1 MGKLLDDAICFAVKA
16 HAGTMRKGS
25 GVPYIMHPL
34 EALAIAAGLTED
46 EEILAAAVL
55 HDTLED
61 TEVSSGQI
69 LERFGSRVLEI
80 VQEETEDKR
89 RDMPAEDSWRIRKEE
104 ALKKMET
111 ATDAGFI
118 VAIADKLSNMRAMQ
132 RDYEALG
139 EALWQKFNNH
149 DSAQHAWYYASL
161 ARIFENKAGLKGT
174 QAQIEYTMR
183 VKAVFG
189 DLASL

>member
-16 HAGTMRKGS
+16 HAGATRKGS
-25 GVPYIMHPL
+25 GVPYIMHPM
-34 EALAIAAGLTED
+34 EALAIAAGITDD

-61 TEVSSGQI
+61 TDTSPMQ
-69 LERFGSRVLEI
+69 LNERFGSRVLEI

-89 RDMPAEDSWRIRKEE
+89 KDIPAENSWRIRKEE
-104 ALKKMET
+104 ALQKFE
-111 ATDAGFI
+111 AASDAGLI
-118 VAIADKLSNMRAMQ
+118 VAIADKLSNMRSMQ
-132 RDYEALG
+132 RDH
-139 EALWQKFNNH
+139 EALWETLWQRFNNH
-149 DSAQHAWYYASL
+149 DPAQHAWYYGSL
-161 ARIFENKAGLKGT
+161 ARIFESSARLKGT

-189 DLASL
+189 DLAGL